1 MKLQEAVKYINKKAF
16 VGKVAYKLISDW
28 KKIWKPGKKV
38 GLDVERIVT
47 YMQELNPELIKGDLE
62 SWGRR
67 QYKDLVKL
75 AIREAYYFS
84 FKDKQQRED
93 FKNNLQKIIKKE
105 GIKFP

>member
-47 YMQELNPELIKGDLE
+47 YMQERNPELIKGDIE

-67 QYKDLVKL
+67 QYKDVVKL
-75 AIREAYYFS
+75 AIREAYNFS
-84 FKDKQQRED
+84 FKDEQQTAD
-93 FKNNLQKIIKKE
+93 FNNYLKKIIKKE

>member
-38 GLDVERIVT
+38 GLDVEGIVT
-47 YMQELNPELIKGDLE
+47 YMQERNPELIKGDIE

-67 QYKDLVKL
+67 QYKDVVKL
-75 AIREAYYFS
+75 AIREAYNFS
-84 FKDKQQRED
+84 FKDKQQSED
-93 FKNNLQKIIKKE
+93 FKNYLKKIIKKE
-105 GIKFP
+105 VIKFP